1 MISFWA
7 TKDKPPKR
15 TRIAFDVEKE
25 ALEQMDELAVK
36 TNSSSRADLFRN
48 ALRVYAWWTK
58 KQDEGY
64 DVVLRKDGEDT
75 VVELK
80 RTDE

>member
-1 MISFWA
+1 MSFWA

-15 TRIAFDVEKE
+15 KRIAFDVEEE
-25 ALEQMDELAVK
+25 ALKQIDELIEK
-36 TNSSSRADLFRN
+36 TGAANRAELFRDS
-48 ALRVYAWWTK
+48 LRLYMWWTE

-64 DVVLRKDGEDT
+64 DVVLRKDGEEDT

-80 RTDE
+80 RVQ

>member
-1 MISFWA
+1 MTFWR
-7 TKDKPPKR
+7 KQERPS
-15 TRIAFDVEKE
+15 RIAFDVEKE
-25 ALEQMDELAVK
+25 TLKQIDELIKK
-36 TNSSSRADLFRN
+36 TGAASRAELFRDS
-48 ALRVYAWWTK
+48 LRLYSWWTE

-80 RTDE
+80 RTE